1 MCWSVTSFRGAMP
14 SILTDARSGFTP
26 DLCYHR
32 MIYVADQLK
41 KSLGGGC
48 FSAKNL
54 SEKVRQMI
62 ESQGILLSTAI
73 VIVECKLL
81 LWSVH
86 FSCVN
91 KAQT

>member
-1 MCWSVTSFRGAMP
+1 MCWSVTSFRGAMR

-26 DLCYHR
+26 DLGYHR

-54 SEKVRQMI
+54 SEKVRRMI
-62 ESQGILLSTAI
+62 ESQ
-73 VIVECKLL
+73 V
-81 LWSVH
+81 
-86 FSCVN
+86 FY
-91 KAQT
+91 